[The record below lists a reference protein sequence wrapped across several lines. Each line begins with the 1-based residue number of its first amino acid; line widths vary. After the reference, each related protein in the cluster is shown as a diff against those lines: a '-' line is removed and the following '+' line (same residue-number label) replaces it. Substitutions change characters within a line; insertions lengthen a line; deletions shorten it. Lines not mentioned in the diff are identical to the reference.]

1 MKDDALTDWSSET
14 VSSRLRLNVDCQSAP
29 GKIKYILTWPNMLLG
44 PAGNVNIFNQ
54 EHLIGQS
61 V

>member
-1 MKDDALTDWSSET
+1 MKDDDLTDLSSQT
-14 VSSRLRLNVDCQSAP
+14 VSSRLRLNKDWQSAP

-44 PAGNVNIFNQ
+44 SAGNVKIVNQ